1 MILNSQVFDL
11 SPDFSRLLNEKVKIY
26 GNFNYIFE
34 KSLRDGYV
42 N

>member
-1 MILNSQVFDL
+1 MILNSSDFNM
-11 SPDFSRLLNEKVKIY
+11 SPEFTRLLNEKVKIY

-34 KSLRDGYV
+34 KSLKDGYV